1 MRPHVLQ
8 KDLAADEVVT
18 WKEYGVAEFD
28 RLANSF
34 EDLKWKLV
42 PKPGGQAVK
51 TEDYYK
57 VAAANKQV
65 AEGDAPEEQPLWT
78 DTVQS
83 ITPVACS
90 SPSGTNLKVKRK
102 TKRKLSSFIST
113 EELSLNLENCSTFV
127 NTKSY
132 ARAMFSDY
140 RFDLAFSRRDKHTSS
155 SYVVHSLYFS
165 F

>member
-28 RLANSF
+28 RLVNSF

-78 DTVQS
+78 DNGSVDY
-83 ITPVACS
+83 A
-90 SPSGTNLKVKRK
+90 GRMLFAEWNKLKGK
-102 TKRKLSSFIST
+102 TKDQAKAEFVYQYGRAFAESRELLNFRK
-113 EELSLNLENCSTFV
+113 
-127 NTKSY
+127 Y
-132 ARAMFSDY
+132 
-140 RFDLAFSRRDKHTSS
+140 
-155 SYVVHSLYFS
+155 
-165 F
+165 